1 MLPLQK
7 PSCAAEMSRVA
18 KGLVIWEFTRADAQS
33 HKMILSD
40 GILAMQVVVPGT
52 FMEYTSRRVL
62 TSTWIEGEKLSQSKA
77 DNVAE
82 LVNVGVVSYLHQ
94 LLDIGAPSVLHRCQR
109 VNLRYLALPGLRSSL
124 LTCSKCATC
133 LLRSSMTGN

>member
-1 MLPLQK
+1 MT
-7 PSCAAEMSRVA
+7 S
-18 KGLVIWEFTRADAQS
+18 
-33 HKMILSD
+33 
-40 GILAMQVVVPGT
+40 ILAMQVVVPGT

-94 LLDIGAPSVLHRCQR
+94 LLDIGALPVLHSWQQGIPKD
-109 VNLRYLALPGLRSSL
+109 LAWD
-124 LTCSKCATC
+124 
-133 LLRSSMTGN
+133 

>member
-1 MLPLQK
+1 M
-7 PSCAAEMSRVA
+7 
-18 KGLVIWEFTRADAQS
+18 
-33 HKMILSD
+33 
-40 GILAMQVVVPGT
+40 PGT

-94 LLDIGAPSVLHRCQR
+94 LLDIGALPLSCMAVYASSSEIWPC
-109 VNLRYLALPGLRSSL
+109 LA
-124 LTCSKCATC
+124 
-133 LLRSSMTGN
+133 

>member
-1 MLPLQK
+1 MKWQDMTQAHNGGRRFERGNLGQWQGYPRQLPCI
-7 PSCAAEMSRVA
+7 S
-18 KGLVIWEFTRADAQS
+18 I
-33 HKMILSD
+33 
-40 GILAMQVVVPGT
+40 QVVVPGT

-94 LLDIGAPSVLHRCQR
+94 LLDIGALQLVYRCKY
-109 VNLRYLALPGLRSSL
+109 V
-124 LTCSKCATC
+124 
-133 LLRSSMTGN
+133 LLRRFSSSDSSCPMKHT